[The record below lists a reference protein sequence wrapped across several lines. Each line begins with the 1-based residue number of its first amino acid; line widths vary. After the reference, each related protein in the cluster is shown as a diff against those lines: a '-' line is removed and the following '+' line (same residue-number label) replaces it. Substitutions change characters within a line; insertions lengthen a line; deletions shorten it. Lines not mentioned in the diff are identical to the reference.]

1 MGQDRRNQNT
11 NMEYIQL
18 TFIMTVGFT
27 SVKPDMGQN
36 FRINASSG
44 NPDESNVANE
54 AASRALRRTLT
65 A

>member
-1 MGQDRRNQNT
+1 
-11 NMEYIQL
+11 MEYIQL

-36 FRINASSG
+36 FRINASGG
-44 NPDESNVANE
+44 NSDESNVANE
-54 AASRALRRTLT
+54 AASWALRRTLT